1 MTYAQSSFTINLL
14 TKEEFTPPEETQFI
28 EENYDPYIQVYL
40 PNRDIATGR
49 AVLICPG
56 GGYVGL
62 AMKHEGI
69 AWVDYFNNQGIATI
83 ILKYRMPHGDL
94 NIPVGDAETA
104 LQTIRDNAS
113 EWNLN
118 PSDTGIMGFSAG
130 GHLASTIATHTKA
143 PLKPNFQI
151 LFYPVITLDKTFTH
165 TGSRNNFIGKD
176 ASEELEI
183 LYSNEKQVS
192 ADTPPAIIISSAD
205 DTTVPIANSL
215 RYFEALQRNGVY
227 TALHVYPIGGHG
239 WGYKPEFTY
248 NSIILKEISLWLDQ
262 IN

>member
-14 TKEEFTPPEETQFI
+14 TKEKFTPPEEAQFSTKGD
-28 EENYDPYIQVYL
+28 YTPYIQVHL
-40 PNRDIATGR
+40 ANKDIATGR

-62 AMKHEGI
+62 AMQHEGI
-69 AWVDYFNNQGIATI
+69 AWVDYFNNQGIAAI

-104 LQTIRDNAS
+104 LQIIRDNAN

-151 LFYPVITLDKTFTH
+151 LFILLSLWIKRLHIQD
-165 TGSRNNFIGKD
+165 
-176 ASEELEI
+176 LEI
-183 LYSNEKQVS
+183 
-192 ADTPPAIIISSAD
+192 
-205 DTTVPIANSL
+205 
-215 RYFEALQRNGVY
+215 
-227 TALHVYPIGGHG
+227 
-239 WGYKPEFTY
+239 
-248 NSIILKEISLWLDQ
+248 IL
-262 IN
+262 